1 MEQQTASQNLTQ
13 KEKSLIAKMGNCGR
27 KGEIPAESRCDDQA

>member
-27 KGEIPAESRCDDQA
+27 KRGNTCRVKM